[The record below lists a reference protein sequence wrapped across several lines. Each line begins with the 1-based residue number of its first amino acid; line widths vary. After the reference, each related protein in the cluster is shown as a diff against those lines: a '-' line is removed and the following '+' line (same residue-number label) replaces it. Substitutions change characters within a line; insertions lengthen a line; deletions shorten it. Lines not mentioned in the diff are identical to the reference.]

1 MVVLYAN
8 YAWKRL
14 VFPSLPTHLL
24 FPHFLHLPSKN
35 IKKKLD
41 KFISLF
47 IAAAGQLREF
57 RL

>member
-1 MVVLYAN
+1 MLTMLGRD
-8 YAWKRL
+8 WFFPLSRL
-14 VFPSLPTHLL
+14 IFYFHIFFIYLV
-24 FPHFLHLPSKN
+24 KN

-41 KFISLF
+41 KSISLF